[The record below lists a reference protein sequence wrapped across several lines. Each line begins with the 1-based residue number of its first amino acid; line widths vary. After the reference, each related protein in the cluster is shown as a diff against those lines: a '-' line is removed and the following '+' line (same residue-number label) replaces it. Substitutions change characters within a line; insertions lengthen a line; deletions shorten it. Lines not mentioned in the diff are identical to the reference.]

1 LVLGRGAGRALLFP
15 LAWVALYLGPT
26 LLVRNVQLYYMHES
40 LAGAAVL
47 LGMCLDRAG
56 RRLAGVW
63 WVALVLIG
71 VNGALSNSSS
81 SYHWQAGASAVQMV
95 QQPVLEAHRGE
106 PLDSLTFITAAGRFW
121 RWALTA
127 DLEGP
132 LLPELMERPG
142 LRVRFIDYAELPARQ
157 AEADQLNL
165 FFDIDNGFVAYRPDR
180 PPPAPVLRQIAPRQA
195 TPGTGFNLQPDGQSG
210 LKVLADQATPG
221 TRVFVDETSLATI
234 YANPHYLTAL
244 VPAELLTG
252 PGSHSVYLGNGVSES
267 NRVEFVVSAEA
278 AAPSAALSPAAISN
292 PVPLVLR
299 RLGPSRTSAGKGFN
313 LQPDGQSAL
322 SAICENA
329 VPDTVIIFDGTPLAT
344 DYASDS
350 WLTATVPAA
359 LYGRPGRYEVY
370 LKYESSESN
379 RVEFVVDP

>member
-1 LVLGRGAGRALLFP
+1 MQCRSVTLR
-15 LAWVALYLGPT
+15 PT
-26 LLVRNVQLYYMHES
+26 QM
-40 LAGAAVL
+40 
-47 LGMCLDRAG
+47 
-56 RRLAGVW
+56 RRDP
-63 WVALVLIG
+63 LVLIG

-81 SYHWQAGASAVQMV
+81 SYHWQAAASAVQRI

-106 PLDSLTFITAAGRFW
+106 PLDSITFITASEGFW

-127 DLEGP
+127 DFEGP

-142 LRVRFIDYAELPARQ
+142 LQVRFIDYPELAARQ
-157 AEADQLNL
+157 AGADQLNL
-165 FFDIDNGFVAYRPDR
+165 FVDIDNGFVAYRPDQ

-195 TPGTGFNLQPDGQSG
+195 APGTIFNPQPDGRSG
-210 LKVLADQATPG
+210 LKVLADHATPG
-221 TRVFVDETSLATI
+221 TRVFVDETPLATS
-234 YANPHYLTAL
+234 YGNPHYLTAL

-267 NRVEFVVSAEA
+267 NRVEFVVSPDA
-278 AAPSAALSPAAISN
+278 ATPSAAMSLAAIPN
-292 PVPLVLR
+292 PEPLVLR

-322 SAICENA
+322 SAIREHA
-329 VPDTVIIFDGTPLAT
+329 VPGTVIIFDGTPLAT

-350 WLTATVPAA
+350 WLTAMVPAA

-370 LKYESSESN
+370 LKYGSSESN
-379 RVEFVVDP
+379 RVDFEVLP